1 MCVKTQIRRDFTNH
15 LAIITRTKYIS
26 DIMVDGN
33 PVPVPWATASDWGF
47 SYVAFPV
54 THDVHFV
61 TIKPGSSAKYGAYV
75 YGHSLVD
82 TSSSAYGYA
91 IGFHG
96 MLPSQTRYL
105 EHFSKVKQSSN
116 VQQFI
121 FLQKQEAQ

>member
-1 MCVKTQIRRDFTNH
+1 MCVNTQIRHDFTNH
-15 LAIITRTKYIS
+15 LAIVTRTKYIS
-26 DIMVDGN
+26 DIMVDGK

-61 TIKPGSSAKYGAYV
+61 TIKPGSSAKYAAYA
-75 YGHSLVD
+75 YGHSLID

-96 MLPSQTRYL
+96 MLPSQTRCL
-105 EHFSKVKQSSN
+105 RCVSEKCTNFKTV
-116 VQQFI
+116 
-121 FLQKQEAQ
+121 